1 MHTSFP
7 RQLIAILVSV
17 VVAATASAQTTRLAF
32 DFTGIDP
39 ARNLPWTKTSVREA
53 SLTTE
58 GWRFGSGISLVA
70 ASNDRLAFSVSSDA
84 NLSTLAQ
91 AKSNNA
97 YLYVRLAASSGTL
110 NLAGNRVNFTIRR
123 ESWHTPLQYAVFSS
137 ADNYATA
144 IFTTP
149 LLDNADAATD
159 AFTFLLPSSG
169 YSSISGPIELRIYPF
184 AARYTGHPASL
195 TAFSMSTAA
204 QTYTL
209 SLSAT
214 TGGTAQASP
223 AGTVF
228 EAGQSVQLTAIPS
241 TGYAF
246 AGWQGNATGTANP
259 LTLTVNSNL
268 SITAAF
274 VVKPVVP
281 MAMAGNLEAIVDWST
296 AWVFKDCFKMSRTW
310 MTRNADGSGSW
321 DSAQRANVD
330 ANGWPLAVPYAA
342 TSGGVPQILHTL
354 LPLCDAGTY
363 TVRFQGTGSIDLI
376 PPAGGARQTI
386 AATGGTTTRTYTF
399 NPTLADNM
407 LYLEVRQS
415 SSTDPVRNI
424 QVVAPGQDT

>member
-1 MHTSFP
+1 
-7 RQLIAILVSV
+7 
-17 VVAATASAQTTRLAF
+17 
-32 DFTGIDP
+32 
-39 ARNLPWTKTSVREA
+39 
-53 SLTTE
+53 
-58 GWRFGSGISLVA
+58 
-70 ASNDRLAFSVSSDA
+70 
-84 NLSTLAQ
+84 
-91 AKSNNA
+91 
-97 YLYVRLAASSGTL
+97 
-110 NLAGNRVNFTIRR
+110 
-123 ESWHTPLQYAVFSS
+123 AVFSS

-159 AFTFLLPSSG
+159 AFTFLLPSNG

-281 MAMAGNLEAIVDWST
+281 MAMGGNLEAIVDLST
-296 AWVFKDCFKMSRTW
+296 SWV
-310 MTRNADGSGSW
+310 
-321 DSAQRANVD
+321 
-330 ANGWPLAVPYAA
+330 L
-342 TSGGVPQILHTL
+342 
-354 LPLCDAGTY
+354 
-363 TVRFQGTGSIDLI
+363 
-376 PPAGGARQTI
+376 
-386 AATGGTTTRTYTF
+386 
-399 NPTLADNM
+399 
-407 LYLEVRQS
+407 
-415 SSTDPVRNI
+415 
-424 QVVAPGQDT
+424 